1 MLIFPLFS
9 LFSLFSAHADEVHL
23 AEIHV
28 LENQNSLYDFLPS
41 TTTLTG
47 DEWQKKRASN
57 LGESLMREAGVNSS
71 GFGPGSGRP
80 VIRGLDGD
88 RIRILQNGLGTMDAS
103 AQSVDHG
110 VPVDTLNTDQI
121 DIVRGPMSLLYGA
134 SAVGG
139 VVNISNQ
146 RIHKQ
151 FEAGA
156 LSQFDSQYESAFDGH
171 ATAARVD
178 YGRDDWM
185 FHLDGSFR
193 DFNLQ
198 KEAGNK
204 RVKNS
209 QLEQSS
215 LALGVSKIFERGYI
229 GFSVTHFGTEYGSVA
244 EEDVVIRLR
253 QNRYEMSAEYRPE
266 GSLIDKIKFRSAY
279 AGYQHNE
286 LEGAKTGTIFRN
298 KGHESRLEFL
308 RSKGE
313 WHHVMGAQTQIFK
326 FESEGEEAYLPVS
339 DNRSIALFSFHEKRM
354 EKDTFNFGAR
364 LEDSLAERSQGN
376 LGAATERGF
385 TGLSLATGWLH
396 KWNELSAGLTASFT
410 ERAPTFQEL
419 YSNGA
424 HIATGTFEVGDSS
437 LKKEQGKSLEAT
449 LRHDSK
455 ILKSRLS
462 AFVQDFDRYISLIPT
477 GNTDGG
483 SGFDIFDYEQ
493 VDARFYGMDFESRW
507 DLVPSQWVATFTG
520 DWVRAKNL
528 QNGENL
534 LRLSPARLGAGLEWH
549 KGMWLVDLDYQHV
562 FTQTKTATKESGTD
576 GFDML
581 DLGVVRSFKWE
592 SEKLSAFVRVKNI
605 FDERARNHVSF
616 VKDKA
621 ALPGRNVVVGM
632 NAIW

>member
-1 MLIFPLFS
+1 MLFIPLLALLSILPAF
-9 LFSLFSAHADEVHL
+9 ADEVHL

-28 LENQNSLYDFLPS
+28 LEQQSSLYDFLPS

-47 DEWQKKRASN
+47 DEWQKKRSSN
-57 LGESLMREAGVNSS
+57 LGDSLSREAGVNNA
-71 GFGPGSGRP
+71 GFGPGAGRP

-88 RIRILQNGLGTMDAS
+88 RIRVLQNGLGTMDAS

-146 RIHKQ
+146 RIHKH
-151 FEAGA
+151 FEPGA
-156 LSQFDSQYESAFDGH
+156 LSQFDSQYDTAFDGH
-171 ATAARVD
+171 ASAARVD
-178 YGRDDWM
+178 YGKNNWM

-198 KEAGNK
+198 REAGNK
-204 RVKNS
+204 KVANS
-209 QLEQSS
+209 QMEQQS
-215 LALGVSKIFERGYI
+215 LALGVSKIFERGHV

-253 QNRYEMSAEYRPE
+253 QNRFEISAEYRPE
-266 GSLIDKIKFRSAY
+266 TSLVDKIKFRSAQ

-286 LEGAKTGTIFRN
+286 LEDEVTGTIFRN
-298 KGHESRLEFL
+298 KGNESRLELL
-308 RSKGE
+308 RSRGE
-313 WHHVMGAQTQIFK
+313 WHHVTGAQAQIFK
-326 FESEGEEAYLPVS
+326 FESEGDEAYLPVS
-339 DNRSIALFSFHEKRM
+339 NNLNLALFSFHEKRM
-354 EKDTFNFGAR
+354 SADTFNFGAR
-364 LEDSLAERSQGN
+364 VEDSKASREQGT
-376 LGAATERGF
+376 LGDKTERGF

-396 KWNELSAGLTASFT
+396 KWNALSAGLTASFT

-419 YSNGA
+419 YSNGN
-424 HIATGTFEVGDSS
+424 HIATGTFEVGKSS

-449 LRHDSK
+449 LRHDTQSH
-455 ILKSRLS
+455 KSRVS
-462 AFVQDFDRYISLIPT
+462 VYVQDFDRYISLIPT
-477 GNTDGG
+477 GNTDAG
-483 SGFDIFDYEQ
+483 SGNEIFNYEQ
-493 VDARFYGMDFESRW
+493 VDARFYGMDFESQFE
-507 DLVPSQWVATFTG
+507 LVPGEWSVSVMG

-528 QNGENL
+528 QNGQNL
-534 LRLSPARLGAGLEWH
+534 PRLSPARLGAGVEWH
-549 KGMWLVDLDYQHV
+549 KGLWLVDLDFQHV
-562 FTQTKTATKESGTD
+562 LAQTKTAQNETNTS

-581 DLGVVRSFKWE
+581 DLGVVRSFKWQG
-592 SEKLSAFVRVKNI
+592 EKLSVFVRGKNL

-616 VKDKA
+616 VKDTA
-621 ALPGRNVVVGM
+621 ALPGRSMVVGV

>member
-1 MLIFPLFS
+1 MLFLPLLSF
-9 LFSLFSAHADEVHL
+9 FAFYSAHADEVHL

-28 LENQNSLYDFLPS
+28 LENQSSLYDFLPS

-47 DEWQKKRASN
+47 DEWQKKRSSN
-57 LGESLMREAGVNSS
+57 LGDSLSREAGVNNA
-71 GFGPGSGRP
+71 GFGPGAGRP

-88 RIRILQNGLGTMDAS
+88 RIRVLQNGLGTMDAS

-110 VPVDTLNTDQI
+110 VPVDTMNTDQI

-146 RIHKQ
+146 RIHRH

-156 LSQFDSQYESAFDGH
+156 LSQLDSQYESVYSGH

-178 YGRDDWM
+178 YGRNNWM

-193 DFNLQ
+193 DFDDQ
-198 KEAGNK
+198 REAGNK
-204 RVKNS
+204 KVANS
-209 QLEQSS
+209 QMQQQS
-215 LALGVSKIFERGYI
+215 LAVGVSKIFNRGHV

-244 EEDVVIRLR
+244 EDEVEIRLR
-253 QNRYEMSAEYRPE
+253 QNRYELSIEYRPE
-266 GSLIDKIKFRSAY
+266 GGAVDKIKFRSAQ
-279 AGYQHNE
+279 ASYQHDE
-286 LEGAKTGTIFRN
+286 LEEDVTGTIFRN
-298 KGHESRLEFL
+298 KGNESRLELL
-308 RSKGE
+308 RSRGE
-313 WHHVMGAQTQIFK
+313 WHHVLGTQTQMFK
-326 FESEGEEAYLPVS
+326 FESEGEEAYLPTS
-339 DNRSIALFSFHEKRM
+339 DNLTLALFSFHEKRM
-354 EKDTFNFGAR
+354 SADTVNFGVR
-364 LEDSLAERSQGN
+364 LEDSVSEREQGN
-376 LGAATERGF
+376 LGDATKRSF
-385 TGLSLATGWLH
+385 TGISLATGWLH

-455 ILKSRLS
+455 KIKSRVS
-462 AFVQDFDRYISLIPT
+462 AYMQDFDRYISLIPT

-493 VDARFYGMDFESRW
+493 LDARFYGMDFESRYEI
-507 DLVPSQWVATFTG
+507 VPSEWIVSMTG

-528 QNGENL
+528 QNGQNL
-534 LRLSPARLGAGLEWH
+534 PRLSPARLGGGVEWH

-562 FTQTKTATKESGTD
+562 LAQTKTADNETNTS

-581 DLGVVRSFKWE
+581 DLGVIRSFKWD

-605 FDERARNHVSF
+605 LDERARNHVSF
-616 VKDKA
+616 SKDQA
-621 ALPGRNVVVGM
+621 ALPGRNLVLGL